1 MRNVIIIGSGCAGN
15 TAAIYAARANLKP
28 VVVSGHEAG
37 GQLSLTTL
45 VENFPGFPEG
55 ISGPDLV
62 ENMRKQA
69 EKFGAEYVD
78 GAVVDADLSNRP
90 FRLNIEGDWVETRT
104 LIVAS
109 GASARWL
116 GLESEQ
122 ALIGHG
128 VSSCATCDGFFYRDK
143 QIMVV
148 GGGDSAMEEANFLTR
163 FGREVTLVHRRD
175 EFRAS
180 KIMLDRARHNPKIK
194 FLLNTVVEEIHD
206 VAGKIVT
213 GVRLRD
219 VKTGKVW
226 DQKVDGFF
234 LAIGH
239 IPNTKVFKGQLETD
253 AEGYIV
259 SKGGARTSVPGVFHA
274 GDVEDRTYR
283 QAITAAGAGC
293 RAAMEAERF
302 LEAEGHGIMIERISP
317 PGSPAPRGPYSP
329 AVRAGDFIFVSGQVP
344 VDPATQNVVSGDVR
358 DETRQTLTNIMRILD
373 GCGAVLS
380 DVVKC
385 QVFLADG
392 KDFAAMNEV
401 YAEFFGEAKPARTTV
416 VAAFAIPG
424 IKVEIDAVAYKPA

>member
-28 VVVSGHEAG
+28 LVVAGHHAG

-55 ISGPDLV
+55 INGPDLV
-62 ENMRKQA
+62 GNMRKQA
-69 EKFGAEYVD
+69 QNFGAEYVD
-78 GAVVDADLSNRP
+78 GAVLDADFSNRP
-90 FRLNIEGDWVETRT
+90 FRLSIEGDWIETRT
-104 LIVAS
+104 VIIAS

-148 GGGDSAMEEANFLTR
+148 GGGDSAMEEATFLTR

-180 KIMLDRARHNPKIK
+180 KIMLDRARRNPKIK
-194 FLLNTVVEEIHD
+194 FLTNTVVEEVHD
-206 VAGKIVT
+206 VARKIVT

-219 VKTGKVW
+219 LQTGKVW
-226 DQKVDGFF
+226 DQQVDGFF

-239 IPNTKVFKGQLETD
+239 IPNTKVFKGQIETD
-253 AEGYIV
+253 SEGYIV

-274 GDVEDRTYR
+274 GDVQDRIYR

-302 LEAEGHGIMIERISP
+302 LEAEGH
-317 PGSPAPRGPYSP
+317 
-329 AVRAGDFIFVSGQVP
+329 
-344 VDPATQNVVSGDVR
+344 
-358 DETRQTLTNIMRILD
+358 
-373 GCGAVLS
+373 
-380 DVVKC
+380 
-385 QVFLADG
+385 
-392 KDFAAMNEV
+392 
-401 YAEFFGEAKPARTTV
+401 
-416 VAAFAIPG
+416 
-424 IKVEIDAVAYKPA
+424 